1 MDCSIPASLILH
13 KCIVYSFAHVIHSKS
28 PTCEP
33 SSCKLSKMQM
43 YYQSIPVQ
51 YYIAN
56 CISWVPRLTL
66 QDLTNA
72 LPERNSMVCR
82 ELTVCM
88 RMLSHFSRVQ
98 LFVTLWTVAH
108 WAPLSMG
115 LSRQEYWSWVAMPS
129 ARGSSWP
136 SDRICLSYISCRGR
150 WVFTTSAMWEAH
162 RELTVFHIKKAWVS
176 REANRLA
183 CWFRICRETLWETRQ
198 EYRYGIV
205 H

>member
-1 MDCSIPASLILH
+1 
-13 KCIVYSFAHVIHSKS
+13 
-28 PTCEP
+28 
-33 SSCKLSKMQM
+33 MQM

-129 ARGSSWP
+129 ARGSS
-136 SDRICLSYISCRGR
+136 
-150 WVFTTSAMWEAH
+150 
-162 RELTVFHIKKAWVS
+162 
-176 REANRLA
+176 
-183 CWFRICRETLWETRQ
+183 
-198 EYRYGIV
+198 
-205 H
+205 